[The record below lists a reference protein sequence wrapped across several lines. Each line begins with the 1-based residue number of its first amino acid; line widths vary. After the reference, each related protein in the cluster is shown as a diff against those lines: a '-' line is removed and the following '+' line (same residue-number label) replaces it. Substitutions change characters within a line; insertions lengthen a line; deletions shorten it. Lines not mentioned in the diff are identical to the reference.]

1 MHNTHIF
8 EMLMPRGAQLT
19 ILAVRCADT
28 GLRPAKALAR
38 LGEDPG
44 LAPVIGREV
53 ARIRALRDQ
62 RRQRRWFVDPL
73 VAARQSRPYR
83 RPSAI
88 REQASRLVRARAEA
102 KAEVERLVAD
112 FAQRE
117 AVRRSLIDAAA
128 IARRLGLRVRS
139 SKDRAG
145 HVSSYYCTTSD
156 GIRFRISNHEIP
168 WTEER
173 EFMAAERGGYFGYP
187 GPQLILTRPRRAEW
201 LRRAITLLAAGRSVP

>member
-1 MHNTHIF
+1 MNGHH
-8 EMLMPRGAQLT
+8 LA

-38 LGEDPG
+38 LGEDPA

-83 RPSAI
+83 KPSAL
-88 REQASRLVRARAEA
+88 RKEMERGEVVRAQAQAER
-102 KAEVERLVAD
+102 ERIVAD
-112 FAQRE
+112 LA
-117 AVRRSLIDAAA
+117 RRAAIRLSLISAAA
-128 IARRLGLRVRS
+128 VARRMGLRVRAS
-139 SKDRAG
+139 MDRFER
-145 HVSSYYCTTSD
+145 VSSYYCSTPD
-156 GIRFRISNHEIP
+156 GSVRFRISDHEIP

-173 EFMAAERGGYFGYP
+173 EERAAEGGGYFGYP
-187 GPQLILTRPRRAEW
+187 GPQLILTRPRRPTW
-201 LRRAITLLAAGRSVP
+201 LRRAITLLVAGRDVP